1 MVLKTEELNPSSGG
15 LTRYLSTLGAIA
27 LSFGYAVGWGAFVMP
42 GTTFLPGAGPLGTVI
57 GVLFGA
63 LAMGIFAVNYHRLTN
78 RYSGPGGAATFA
90 QRVFGEDHGFVV
102 AWFLWLTYIAILWA
116 NATAMILIVRFTLGD
131 VLQFGFH
138 YTVAGFDV
146 YFGEAVLAIILI
158 LVCGGICLL
167 SKKLAVITQIV
178 FAAILAAG
186 VFFFFFFALAHHK
199 GGMAAM
205 APAFMDDVNPI
216 MQISR
221 ILALMPWAFVGF
233 EAITHS
239 SGEFRF
245 HREKT
250 FAILTVA
257 IVLSSAVYLL
267 LALLPVI
274 TLDADHRSW
283 IEYIREL
290 PSLSGI
296 KSVPVFASAEH
307 LLGRRGVALMSTL
320 MIAGQITGIIASIV
334 AISRLMHAMY
344 KSNILPKQLGAL
356 NAAGI
361 PRNAILFIVGI
372 SCVIPFFGR
381 TAIGWPVDVSSIGAA
396 IAYGYTSAAAFRIRD
411 NSEKYRHYFIKGSGL
426 VGVVFSIFFCLLL
439 VIPNYITGSVMAAP
453 SYLLLAVWCILGFL
467 LYHRVFKEGHQH
479 RFGRS
484 MVVWNSLV
492 VTIIFASL
500 MWVRQSSFESA
511 KSTIYEC
518 MTLIAGND
526 SAEKEQIIQKLGS
539 LNVSMLCSAVVEM
552 TLLLVSLGI
561 LYSLISILRNR
572 ELRLASEK
580 AKILEMNNA
589 KSFFFS
595 SVSHDIRTPLNAI
608 IGYTELL
615 LDGIDDQDERNKAL
629 SAISTSGQTL
639 LQLINDVLDLSKLE
653 SGKMDIKPEL
663 TDVRE
668 IASAVLHSFDV
679 TTRNS
684 DVALKEEY
692 GPLPLLEVDPQRI
705 RQILFNLIGNAV
717 KFTEHGEIRVRASFW
732 NKLGGENGGVFVL
745 SVSDTGC
752 GIPDEAKDKLMNP
765 FVQVDSNAKIKG
777 TGLGLAICKQFASR
791 MGGDLSFVSE
801 LGKGSTFTLELRN
814 VKFAVKAP
822 DADKKPADVRK
833 DIENAKNCANALLAK
848 QRMRSCRML
857 VVDDVPLNRAV
868 LKALLT
874 RIGLRNVAT
883 AVDGQ
888 DAWEK
893 IQASD
898 KPFDLVLTDMWMP
911 KMNGRELVAKIRAD
925 ERFKDIPVYAV
936 TADTEARKTYARH
949 GFTGILLK
957 PLTIDKLSGL
967 FN

>member
-1 MVLKTEELNPSSGG
+1 MDLKTEDLNAPSGG
-15 LTRYLSTLGAIA
+15 LSRYLSTLGALA

-57 GVLFGA
+57 GILFGA

-90 QRVFGEDHGFVV
+90 QRVFGEDHGFIV

-146 YFGEAVLAIILI
+146 YFGEAVLAIVSI

-167 SKKLAVITQIV
+167 SKKLAVITQII
-178 FAAILAAG
+178 FALILAAG
-186 VFFFFFFALAHHK
+186 VFFFFFFALARHK

-245 HREKT
+245 PLKRT
-250 FAILTVA
+250 AAVLIAA
-257 IVLSSAVYLL
+257 IVVSTFVYLF
-267 LALLPVI
+267 LALLPVV

-283 IEYIREL
+283 IEHIKEL
-290 PSLSGI
+290 PNLSGI
-296 KSVPVFASAEH
+296 RSVPVFASAEH

-334 AISRLMHAMY
+334 AISRLMHAMS

-356 NAAGI
+356 NSAGI

-411 NSEKYRHYFIKGSGL
+411 NSATYRHLFSKGSG
-426 VGVVFSIFFCLLL
+426 VAGVVFSIFFCLLL

-467 LYHRVFKEGHQH
+467 LYRRVFKEGHQH
-479 RFGRS
+479 RFGHS

-500 MWVRQSSFESA
+500 MWVRQTSFESA
-511 KSTIYEC
+511 KSALYDCVTAVAGENSHQE
-518 MTLIAGND
+518 LIG
-526 SAEKEQIIQKLGS
+526 EKLGS
-539 LNVSMLCSAVVEM
+539 LNMSMLCNAVVEM
-552 TLLLVSLGI
+552 ILLLISLGI
-561 LYSLISILRNR
+561 LYSLISILRKR

-580 AKILEMNNA
+580 AKIEEMNKA
-589 KSFFFS
+589 KSYFFS
-595 SVSHDIRTPLNAI
+595 SVSHDIRTPLNAV

-629 SAISTSGQTL
+629 SAISTSGNTL

-663 TDVRE
+663 TDVRK
-668 IASAVLHSFDV
+668 IVSAVLHSFDV
-679 TTRNS
+679 MTLNS
-684 DVALKEEY
+684 DVELKEEF

-732 NKLGGENGGVFVL
+732 NKLGGGNGGVFVL

-752 GIPDEAKDKLMNP
+752 GIPEEAKDKLMNP
-765 FVQVDSNAKIKG
+765 FVQVDTDAKIKG
-777 TGLGLAICKQFASR
+777 TGLGLAICKQFAAR
-791 MGGDLSFVSE
+791 MGGELSFVSE

-814 VKFAVKAP
+814 VKFAVKPP
-822 DADKKPADVRK
+822 DDDKKAADVRK
-833 DIENAKNCANALLAK
+833 DIEKAKNSANALLAK
-848 QRMRSCRML
+848 QRMRNCRML
-857 VVDDVPLNRAV
+857 VVDDVPLNLAV

-874 RIGLRNVAT
+874 RIGLRDVVT

-898 KPFDLVLTDMWMP
+898 KPFDLVLADMWMP
-911 KMNGRELVAKIRAD
+911 KMNGRDLVAKIRAD

-936 TADTEARKTYARH
+936 TADTEARKTFAKH

-957 PLTIDKLSGL
+957 PLTIDKLSEL

>member
-1 MVLKTEELNPSSGG
+1 MKTEDISPANG
-15 LTRYLSTLGAIA
+15 LTRYLSTLGAVA
-27 LSFGYAVGWGAFVMP
+27 LSFGYAVGWGSFVMP

-90 QRVFGEDHGFVV
+90 QKVFGEDHGFIV

-146 YFGEAVLAIILI
+146 YFGEVVLAIIAV

-167 SKKLAVITQIV
+167 GKKLAVFTQIV
-178 FAAILAAG
+178 FALIFAGG
-186 VFFFFFFALAHHK
+186 VFFFFFFALAHHT
-199 GGMAAM
+199 GGIAAM

-239 SGEFRF
+239 SAEFRF
-245 HREKT
+245 PLKRTAAVLFAGIIIST
-250 FAILTVA
+250 F
-257 IVLSSAVYLL
+257 VYLF
-267 LALLPVI
+267 LALLPVV

-283 IEYIREL
+283 IEYIKEL
-290 PSLSGI
+290 PKLSGI
-296 KSVPVFASAEH
+296 RSVPVFASAEH

-320 MIAGQITGIIASIV
+320 MIASQITGIIASIV
-334 AISRLMHAMY
+334 AISRLMHAMS
-344 KSNILPKQLGAL
+344 KSSILPKQLGAL
-356 NAAGI
+356 NADGN

-396 IAYGYTSAAAFRIRD
+396 IAYGYTSAAAFRVRD
-411 NSEKYRHYFIKGSGL
+411 NSKKYRHLFIKASGVIGL
-426 VGVVFSIFFCLLL
+426 VFSIFFCLLL
-439 VIPNYITGSVMAAP
+439 VIPNYITGSVMASP

-467 LYHRVFKEGHQH
+467 FYLRVFKEGHQH
-479 RFGRS
+479 RFGHS

-500 MWVRQSSFESA
+500 MWVRQTSFESA
-511 KSTIYEC
+511 KSTLYDC
-518 MTLIAGND
+518 VAAIAGEN
-526 SAEKEQIIQKLGS
+526 SHQELIGEKLGS
-539 LNVSMLCSAVVEM
+539 LNVSMLCNAVVEM
-552 TLLLVSLGI
+552 TLLLISLGI
-561 LYSLISILRNR
+561 LYSLITILRKR
-572 ELRLASEK
+572 ELTLASEK
-580 AKILEMNNA
+580 AKILEMNKA
-589 KSFFFS
+589 KSYFFS

-615 LDGIDDQDERNKAL
+615 LDGIDDRDERDKAL
-629 SAISTSGQTL
+629 SAISTSGHTL
-639 LQLINDVLDLSKLE
+639 LLLINDVLDLSKLE

-668 IASAVLHSFDV
+668 IASSVLHSFDV
-679 TTRNS
+679 MTRDS
-684 DVALKEEY
+684 DVELKEEF
-692 GPLPLLEVDPQRI
+692 GSLPLLEVDPQRI

-732 NKLGGENGGVFVL
+732 NKLGGENGVFVL

-752 GIPDEAKDKLMNP
+752 GIPDDAKDKLMNP
-765 FVQVDSNAKIKG
+765 FVQIDSNAKIKG

-814 VKFAVKAP
+814 VKFAVRPTEEEKKA
-822 DADKKPADVRK
+822 ADIRK
-833 DIENAKNCANALLAK
+833 DAEKAKNSGAHALLMK
-848 QRMRSCRML
+848 QRMRNCRML
-857 VVDDVPLNRAV
+857 IVDDVPLNLAV

-874 RIGLRNVAT
+874 RIGLRDVVT

-893 IQASD
+893 IRASE
-898 KPFDLVLTDMWMP
+898 KPFDMLLTDMWMP
-911 KMNGRELVAKIRAD
+911 KMNGMDLVAKIRAD
-925 ERFKDIPVYAV
+925 ERFADLPVYAV
-936 TADTEARKTYARH
+936 TADTEARKTFARH

-957 PLTIDKLSGL
+957 PLTIDSLSGL

>member
-1 MVLKTEELNPSSGG
+1 MDLKTEDMNPSSGG
-15 LTRYLSTLGAIA
+15 LKRYLSALGALA

-57 GVLFGA
+57 GILFGA

-90 QRVFGEDHGFVV
+90 QRVFGEDHGFIV

-146 YFGEAVLAIILI
+146 YFGEVLLAIISV

-167 SKKLAVITQIV
+167 SKKLAVITQII
-178 FAAILAAG
+178 FALILAGG
-186 VFFFFFFALAHHK
+186 VFYIFFFALARHE

-221 ILALMPWAFVGF
+221 ILALIPWAFVGF

-239 SGEFRF
+239 SAEFRF
-245 HREKT
+245 PLKRT
-250 FAILTVA
+250 AAVLFAA
-257 IVLSSAVYLL
+257 IVLSTFVYLF
-267 LALLPVI
+267 LALLPVV
-274 TLDADHRSW
+274 TLDAGHRSW
-283 IEYIREL
+283 IEHIKEL
-290 PSLSGI
+290 PNLSGI

-307 LLGRRGVALMSTL
+307 LMGRKGVALMSTL

-396 IAYGYTSAAAFRIRD
+396 IAYGYTSAAAFRVRD
-411 NSEKYRHYFIKGSGL
+411 NSGKYRHLFIKGSGL

-467 LYHRVFKEGHQH
+467 LYRRVFKEGHQH
-479 RFGRS
+479 RFGHS

-518 MTLIAGND
+518 MTSIAGND
-526 SAEKEQIIQKLGS
+526 GAEKEQIINKLGS

-552 TLLLVSLGI
+552 TLLLISLGI
-561 LYSLISILRNR
+561 LYSLISILRKR
-572 ELRLASEK
+572 ELKLASEK
-580 AKILEMNNA
+580 AKIEEMNKA
-589 KSFFFS
+589 KSYFFS

-615 LDGIDDQDERNKAL
+615 TDGIDDQDERDKAL
-629 SAISTSGQTL
+629 SAISTSGHTL

-663 TDVRE
+663 TDVRK
-668 IASAVLHSFDV
+668 IVSAVLHSFDV

-684 DVALKEEY
+684 DVVLKEEF

-765 FVQVDSNAKIKG
+765 FVQVDTDAKIKG

-814 VKFAVKAP
+814 VKFAVHSP
-822 DADKKPADVRK
+822 DEDKKAADVRECAEK
-833 DIENAKNCANALLAK
+833 AKNCANALLVK
-848 QRMRSCRML
+848 QRMRNCRML
-857 VVDDVPLNRAV
+857 VVDDVPLNLAV

-874 RIGLRNVAT
+874 RIGLRDVVT

-898 KPFDLVLTDMWMP
+898 KPFDLILTDMWMP
-911 KMNGRELVAKIRAD
+911 KMNGRDLVAKIRTD

-936 TADTEARKTYARH
+936 TADTEARKTFAKY

-957 PLTIDKLSGL
+957 PLTIDKLSEL

>member
-1 MVLKTEELNPSSGG
+1 MKTEELNPSSGG
-15 LTRYLSTLGAIA
+15 LTRYLSTLGALA

-146 YFGEAVLAIILI
+146 YFGEAVLAIVSI

-178 FAAILAAG
+178 FALILAAG
-186 VFFFFFFALAHHK
+186 VFFFFFFALAHHT
-199 GGMAAM
+199 GGMSAM
-205 APAFMDDVNPI
+205 APAFMDDVNPV

-245 HREKT
+245 PLKRT
-250 FAILTVA
+250 AAILIAA
-257 IVLSSAVYLL
+257 IVISTFVYLF
-267 LALLPVI
+267 LALLPVV

-283 IEYIREL
+283 IEHIREL

-296 KSVPVFASAEH
+296 RSVPVFASAEH
-307 LLGRRGVALMSTL
+307 LLGRKGVALMCTL
-320 MIAGQITGIIASIV
+320 MIAGQITGIIASII
-334 AISRLMHAMY
+334 AISRLMHAMS
-344 KSNILPKQLGAL
+344 KSNILPKRLGEL

-411 NSEKYRHYFIKGSGL
+411 NSEQYRHLFIKGSGV
-426 VGVVFSIFFCLLL
+426 VGVLFSIFFCLLL

-526 SAEKEQIIQKLGS
+526 GAEKEQIIEKLGS

-552 TLLLVSLGI
+552 ILLLISLGI
-561 LYSLISILRNR
+561 LYSLISILRKR

-580 AKILEMNNA
+580 AKIEEMNKT

-615 LDGIDDQDERNKAL
+615 TDGIDDQDERNKAL
-629 SAISTSGQTL
+629 SAISTSGNTL

-668 IASAVLHSFDV
+668 IISAVLHSFDV
-679 TTRNS
+679 MTLNS
-684 DVALKEEY
+684 DVELKEEF

-732 NKLGGENGGVFVL
+732 NKLGGGNGGVFVL

-752 GIPDEAKDKLMNP
+752 GIPEEAKDKLMNP
-765 FVQVDSNAKIKG
+765 FVQVDTDAKIKG

-814 VKFAVKAP
+814 VKFAVKPP
-822 DADKKPADVRK
+822 DDDKKAADVRK
-833 DIENAKNCANALLAK
+833 DIEKAKNCANALLAK
-848 QRMRSCRML
+848 QRMRNCRML
-857 VVDDVPLNRAV
+857 VVDDVPLNLAV

-874 RIGLRNVAT
+874 RIGLRDVVT

-898 KPFDLVLTDMWMP
+898 KPFDLVLADMWMP
-911 KMNGRELVAKIRAD
+911 KMNGRDLVAKIRAD

-936 TADTEARKTYARH
+936 TADTEARKTFAKH

-957 PLTIDKLSGL
+957 PLTIDKLSEL

>member
-1 MVLKTEELNPSSGG
+1 MDLKTEGLNPSSGG
-15 LTRYLSTLGAIA
+15 LTRYLSTLGAFA

-42 GTTFLPGAGPLGTVI
+42 GTTFLPDAGPLGTVI

-63 LAMGIFAVNYHRLTN
+63 LAMGIFAVNYHRLTT

-90 QRVFGEDHGFVV
+90 QRVFGEDHGFIV

-138 YTVAGFDV
+138 YIVAGFDV
-146 YFGEAVLAIILI
+146 YFGEVLLAIVSV

-167 SKKLAVITQIV
+167 GKKLAVITQIV
-178 FAAILAAG
+178 SALILAAG
-186 VFFFFFFALAHHK
+186 VFFFFFFALARHE

-205 APAFMDDVNPI
+205 APAFMDDVNPV

-245 HREKT
+245 PLKRT
-250 FAILTVA
+250 AAVLVAA
-257 IVLSSAVYLL
+257 IVVSTFVYLF
-267 LALLPVI
+267 LALLPVV

-283 IEYIREL
+283 IEHIKEL
-290 PSLSGI
+290 PKLSGI
-296 KSVPVFASAEH
+296 RSVPVFASAEH

-334 AISRLMHAMY
+334 AISRLMHAMSN
-344 KSNILPKQLGAL
+344 SNILPKWLGEL
-356 NAAGI
+356 NSAGI

-411 NSEKYRHYFIKGSGL
+411 NSGKYRHLFIKGSGA
-426 VGVVFSIFFCLLL
+426 VGVGFSIFFCLLL

-467 LYHRVFKEGHQH
+467 LYLRVFWEGHQH
-479 RFGRS
+479 RFGHS

-511 KSTIYEC
+511 KSTLYAC
-518 MTLIAGND
+518 VTAIAGEN
-526 SAEKEQIIQKLGS
+526 SHQELIGEKLGS
-539 LNVSMLCSAVVEM
+539 LNVSMLCDAVVEM
-552 TLLLVSLGI
+552 TLLLISLGI
-561 LYSLISILRNR
+561 LYSLISILRKR
-572 ELRLASEK
+572 ELRLVAEK
-580 AKILEMNNA
+580 AKIEEMNKT
-589 KSFFFS
+589 KSIFFS
-595 SVSHDIRTPLNAI
+595 SVSHDIRTTLNAI

-615 LDGIDDQDERNKAL
+615 LDGIDDRDERNKAL

-684 DVALKEEY
+684 DVQLKEEY

-717 KFTEHGEIRVRASFW
+717 KFTEHGTICVRASFW
-732 NKLGGENGGVFVL
+732 SKAGEENGVFVL

-752 GIPDEAKDKLMNP
+752 GIPDEAKEKLMSP

-777 TGLGLAICKQFASR
+777 TGLGLAICKQFAAR
-791 MGGDLSFVSE
+791 MGGSLSFESE
-801 LGKGSTFTLELRN
+801 LGKGSTFTLELRD
-814 VKFAVKAP
+814 VKFAARSKVE
-822 DADKKPADVRK
+822 DKKAAGQ
-833 DIENAKNCANALLAK
+833 DIVKKENCAHALLAK

-857 VVDDVPLNRAV
+857 IVDDVPLNLAV

-874 RIGLRNVAT
+874 RIGLRNVTT

-893 IQASD
+893 IQAAER
-898 KPFDLVLTDMWMP
+898 PFDLILTDMWMP
-911 KMNGRELVAKIRAD
+911 RMNGRELVAKIRAD
-925 ERFKDIPVYAV
+925 ERFNDIPVYSV
-936 TADTEARKTYARH
+936 TADTEARKTFEEH

-967 FN
+967 FD

>member
-1 MVLKTEELNPSSGG
+1 
-15 LTRYLSTLGAIA
+15 
-27 LSFGYAVGWGAFVMP
+27 
-42 GTTFLPGAGPLGTVI
+42 
-57 GVLFGA
+57 
-63 LAMGIFAVNYHRLTN
+63 
-78 RYSGPGGAATFA
+78 
-90 QRVFGEDHGFVV
+90 
-102 AWFLWLTYIAILWA
+102 
-116 NATAMILIVRFTLGD
+116 
-131 VLQFGFH
+131 
-138 YTVAGFDV
+138 
-146 YFGEAVLAIILI
+146 
-158 LVCGGICLL
+158 
-167 SKKLAVITQIV
+167 
-178 FAAILAAG
+178 
-186 VFFFFFFALAHHK
+186 
-199 GGMAAM
+199 M
-205 APAFMDDVNPI
+205 APAFMDDVNPV

-245 HREKT
+245 PLKRT
-250 FAILTVA
+250 AAILIAA
-257 IVLSSAVYLL
+257 IVISTFVYLF
-267 LALLPVI
+267 LALLPVV

-283 IEYIREL
+283 IEHIREL

-296 KSVPVFASAEH
+296 RSVPVFASAEH
-307 LLGRRGVALMSTL
+307 LLGRKGVALMCTL
-320 MIAGQITGIIASIV
+320 MIAGQITGIIASII
-334 AISRLMHAMY
+334 AISRLMHAMS
-344 KSNILPKQLGAL
+344 KSNILPKRLGEL

-411 NSEKYRHYFIKGSGL
+411 NSEQYRHLFIKGSGV
-426 VGVVFSIFFCLLL
+426 VGVLFSIFFCLLL

-526 SAEKEQIIQKLGS
+526 GAEKEQIIEKLGS

-552 TLLLVSLGI
+552 ILLLISLGI
-561 LYSLISILRNR
+561 LYSLISILRKR

-580 AKILEMNNA
+580 AKIEEMNKA
-589 KSFFFS
+589 KSYFFS

-608 IGYTELL
+608 IGYAELL
-615 LDGIDDQDERNKAL
+615 LDGIDDRDERNKAL
-629 SAISTSGQTL
+629 SAISTSGNTL

-668 IASAVLHSFDV
+668 IVSAVLHSFDV
-679 TTRNS
+679 MTLNS
-684 DVALKEEY
+684 DVELKEEF

-732 NKLGGENGGVFVL
+732 NKLGGGDGGVFVL

-752 GIPDEAKDKLMNP
+752 GIPEEAKDKLMNP
-765 FVQVDSNAKIKG
+765 FVQVDTDAKIKG

-814 VKFAVKAP
+814 VKFAVKPP
-822 DADKKPADVRK
+822 DDDKKAADVRK
-833 DIENAKNCANALLAK
+833 DIEKAKNCANALLAK
-848 QRMRSCRML
+848 QRMRNCRML
-857 VVDDVPLNRAV
+857 VVDDVPLNLAV

-874 RIGLRNVAT
+874 RIGLRDVVT

-898 KPFDLVLTDMWMP
+898 KPFDLVLADMWMP
-911 KMNGRELVAKIRAD
+911 KMNGRDLVAKIRAD

-936 TADTEARKTYARH
+936 TADTEARKTFAKH

-957 PLTIDKLSGL
+957 PLTIDKLSEL

>member
-1 MVLKTEELNPSSGG
+1 MDLKTEELNPSSGG
-15 LTRYLSTLGAIA
+15 LTRYLSTLGALA

-146 YFGEAVLAIILI
+146 YFGEAVLAIVSI

-178 FAAILAAG
+178 FALILAAG
-186 VFFFFFFALAHHK
+186 VFFFFFFALAHHT
-199 GGMAAM
+199 GGMSAM
-205 APAFMDDVNPI
+205 APAFMDDVNPV

-245 HREKT
+245 PLKRT
-250 FAILTVA
+250 AAILIAA
-257 IVLSSAVYLL
+257 IVISTFVYLF
-267 LALLPVI
+267 LALLPVV

-283 IEYIREL
+283 IEHIREL

-296 KSVPVFASAEH
+296 RSVPVFASAEH
-307 LLGRRGVALMSTL
+307 LLGRKGVALMCTL
-320 MIAGQITGIIASIV
+320 MIAGQITGIIASII
-334 AISRLMHAMY
+334 AISRLMHAMS
-344 KSNILPKQLGAL
+344 KSNILPKRLGEL

-411 NSEKYRHYFIKGSGL
+411 NSEQYRHLFIKGSGV
-426 VGVVFSIFFCLLL
+426 VGVLFSIFFCLLL

-526 SAEKEQIIQKLGS
+526 GAEKEQIIEKLGS

-552 TLLLVSLGI
+552 ILLLISLGI
-561 LYSLISILRNR
+561 LYSLISILRKR

-580 AKILEMNNA
+580 AKIEEMNKT

-615 LDGIDDQDERNKAL
+615 TDGIDDQDERNKAL
-629 SAISTSGQTL
+629 SAISTSGNTL

-668 IASAVLHSFDV
+668 IVSAVLHSFDV
-679 TTRNS
+679 MTLNS
-684 DVALKEEY
+684 DVELKEEF

-732 NKLGGENGGVFVL
+732 NKLGGGDGGVFVL

-752 GIPDEAKDKLMNP
+752 GIPEEAKDKLMNP
-765 FVQVDSNAKIKG
+765 FVQVDTDAKIKG

-814 VKFAVKAP
+814 VKFAVKPP
-822 DADKKPADVRK
+822 DDDKKAADVRK
-833 DIENAKNCANALLAK
+833 DIEKAKNCANALLAK
-848 QRMRSCRML
+848 QRMRNCRML
-857 VVDDVPLNRAV
+857 VVDDVPLNLAV

-874 RIGLRNVAT
+874 RIGLRDVVT

-898 KPFDLVLTDMWMP
+898 KPFDLVLADMWMP
-911 KMNGRELVAKIRAD
+911 KMNGRDLVAKIRAD

-936 TADTEARKTYARH
+936 TADTEARKTFAKH

-957 PLTIDKLSGL
+957 PLTIDKLSEL

>member
-1 MVLKTEELNPSSGG
+1 MDLKTEELNPSSGG
-15 LTRYLSTLGAIA
+15 LTRYLSTLGALA

-146 YFGEAVLAIILI
+146 YFGEAVLAIVSI

-178 FAAILAAG
+178 FALILAAG
-186 VFFFFFFALAHHK
+186 VFFFFFFALAHHT
-199 GGMAAM
+199 GGMSAM
-205 APAFMDDVNPI
+205 APAFMDDVNPV

-245 HREKT
+245 PLKRT
-250 FAILTVA
+250 AAILIAA
-257 IVLSSAVYLL
+257 IVISTFVYLF
-267 LALLPVI
+267 LALLPVV

-283 IEYIREL
+283 IEHIREL

-296 KSVPVFASAEH
+296 RSVPVFASAEH
-307 LLGRRGVALMSTL
+307 LLGRKGVALMCTL
-320 MIAGQITGIIASIV
+320 MIAGQITGIIASII
-334 AISRLMHAMY
+334 AISRLMHAMS
-344 KSNILPKQLGAL
+344 KSNILPKRLGEL

-411 NSEKYRHYFIKGSGL
+411 NSEQYRHLFIKGSGV
-426 VGVVFSIFFCLLL
+426 VGVLFSIFFCLLL

-526 SAEKEQIIQKLGS
+526 GAEKEQIIEKLGS

-552 TLLLVSLGI
+552 ILLLISLGI
-561 LYSLISILRNR
+561 LYSLISILRKR

-580 AKILEMNNA
+580 AKIEEMNKA
-589 KSFFFS
+589 KSYFFS

-608 IGYTELL
+608 IGYAELL
-615 LDGIDDQDERNKAL
+615 LDGIDDRDERNKAL
-629 SAISTSGQTL
+629 SAISTSGNTL

-668 IASAVLHSFDV
+668 IVSAVLHSFDV
-679 TTRNS
+679 MTLNS
-684 DVALKEEY
+684 DVELKEEF

-732 NKLGGENGGVFVL
+732 NKLGGGDGGVFVL

-752 GIPDEAKDKLMNP
+752 GIPEEAKDKLMNP
-765 FVQVDSNAKIKG
+765 FVQVDTDAKIKG

-801 LGKGSTFTLELRN
+801 LGKGSTFTMELRN
-814 VKFAVKAP
+814 VKFAVKPP
-822 DADKKPADVRK
+822 DDDKKAADVRK
-833 DIENAKNCANALLAK
+833 DIEKAKNCANALLAK
-848 QRMRSCRML
+848 QRMRNCRML
-857 VVDDVPLNRAV
+857 VVDDVPLNLAV

-874 RIGLRNVAT
+874 RIGLRDVVT

-898 KPFDLVLTDMWMP
+898 KPFDLVLADMWMP
-911 KMNGRELVAKIRAD
+911 KMNGRDLVAKIRAD

-936 TADTEARKTYARH
+936 TADTEARKTFAKH

-957 PLTIDKLSGL
+957 PLTIDKLSEL
-967 FN
+967 FS

>member
-857 VVDDVPLNRAV
+857 VVDDVPLNLAV

>member
-1 MVLKTEELNPSSGG
+1 
-15 LTRYLSTLGAIA
+15 
-27 LSFGYAVGWGAFVMP
+27 
-42 GTTFLPGAGPLGTVI
+42 
-57 GVLFGA
+57 
-63 LAMGIFAVNYHRLTN
+63 
-78 RYSGPGGAATFA
+78 
-90 QRVFGEDHGFVV
+90 
-102 AWFLWLTYIAILWA
+102 
-116 NATAMILIVRFTLGD
+116 
-131 VLQFGFH
+131 
-138 YTVAGFDV
+138 
-146 YFGEAVLAIILI
+146 
-158 LVCGGICLL
+158 
-167 SKKLAVITQIV
+167 
-178 FAAILAAG
+178 
-186 VFFFFFFALAHHK
+186 
-199 GGMAAM
+199 
-205 APAFMDDVNPI
+205 
-216 MQISR
+216 
-221 ILALMPWAFVGF
+221 
-233 EAITHS
+233 
-239 SGEFRF
+239 
-245 HREKT
+245 
-250 FAILTVA
+250 
-257 IVLSSAVYLL
+257 
-267 LALLPVI
+267 
-274 TLDADHRSW
+274 
-283 IEYIREL
+283 
-290 PSLSGI
+290 
-296 KSVPVFASAEH
+296 
-307 LLGRRGVALMSTL
+307 
-320 MIAGQITGIIASIV
+320 
-334 AISRLMHAMY
+334 MHAMS
-344 KSNILPKQLGAL
+344 KSNILPKRLGEL

-411 NSEKYRHYFIKGSGL
+411 NSEQYRHLFIKGSGV
-426 VGVVFSIFFCLLL
+426 VGVLFSIFFCLLL

-526 SAEKEQIIQKLGS
+526 GAEKEQIIEKLGS

-552 TLLLVSLGI
+552 ILLLISLGI
-561 LYSLISILRNR
+561 LYSLISILRKR

-580 AKILEMNNA
+580 AKIEEMNKA
-589 KSFFFS
+589 KSYFFS

-608 IGYTELL
+608 IGYAELL
-615 LDGIDDQDERNKAL
+615 LDGIDDRDERNKAL
-629 SAISTSGQTL
+629 SAISTSGNTL

-668 IASAVLHSFDV
+668 IVSAVLHSFDV
-679 TTRNS
+679 MTLNS
-684 DVALKEEY
+684 DVELKEEF

-732 NKLGGENGGVFVL
+732 NKLGGGDGGVFVL

-752 GIPDEAKDKLMNP
+752 GIPEEAKDKLMNP
-765 FVQVDSNAKIKG
+765 FVQVDTDAKIKG

-801 LGKGSTFTLELRN
+801 LGKGSTFTMELRN
-814 VKFAVKAP
+814 VKFAVKPP
-822 DADKKPADVRK
+822 DDDKKAADVRK
-833 DIENAKNCANALLAK
+833 DIEKAKNCANALLAK
-848 QRMRSCRML
+848 QRMRNCRML
-857 VVDDVPLNRAV
+857 VVDDVPLNLAV

-874 RIGLRNVAT
+874 RIGLRDVVT

-898 KPFDLVLTDMWMP
+898 KPFDLVLADMWMP
-911 KMNGRELVAKIRAD
+911 KMNGRDLVAKIRAD

-936 TADTEARKTYARH
+936 TADTEARKTFAKH

-957 PLTIDKLSGL
+957 PLTIDKLSEL
-967 FN
+967 FS